1 MNELGSQHTA
11 PSGDEP
17 WMAPGR
23 IRAEW
28 ASTYYRL
35 KDASLIGTQ
44 ESQPDQIVALDAAT
58 RHEYKFFPGNSIGYA
73 GAPQSLMW
81 HRSDWKMT
89 WHSTISIPFTSG
101 WRPQPIVE
109 LQQRSTGATLYFLNV
124 HFSARRAGQAQRN
137 KSMKI
142 LLAAIHKLKG
152 DGIPILLTGDFNQIA
167 TAFCPIT
174 AKTPLVAATGGS
186 NSGGRCTLPKGARID
201 WIFGSK
207 GVFSHPLMDYSA
219 QIQRTTDHH
228 VLSALFGTG

>member
-89 WHSTISIPFTSG
+89 WHSTISI
-101 WRPQPIVE
+101 
-109 LQQRSTGATLYFLNV
+109 
-124 HFSARRAGQAQRN
+124 
-137 KSMKI
+137 
-142 LLAAIHKLKG
+142 HKLKG